1 MCLFTKIKN
10 IIISAFLSLMV
21 NFSAFS
27 SDIKLE
33 ETTPMSVAS
42 SRIMSGAPNEIGKVG
57 IGERHT
63 SEPSNAY
70 LDRQDTI
77 AVKIKKSSRISKPIM
92 ESVSSES
99 TAAEIPAPL
108 PLTIYFHSNH
118 TNTIYQVDD
127 FIGKPI
133 GEYIKKLTKDGRLVR
148 EDRALYYY
156 DFSISCNPELPK
168 DVLADLGIGSLTRKI
183 VITES
188 LSQQLSLH
196 SCTLSF
202 SFKEQTV
209 LLTKQEQ
216 DRIHKLIDPA
226 FLSSIHPMSPPAE
239 KKFWQKTRHDNL
251 LKENA
256 EKKAIQECMARH
268 FFTRNTSES
277 TTTPIL
283 HLGYTLVKI
292 EGKAVITPE
301 GSPDALLHGTNN

>member
-1 MCLFTKIKN
+1 MCIFAKIKY
-10 IIISAFLSLMV
+10 IIVFIFFSLMV
-21 NFSAFS
+21 TFSAFS

-42 SRIMSGAPNEIGKVG
+42 ARIMSGALNETGKVG
-57 IGERHT
+57 IGERYT
-63 SEPSNAY
+63 SEPSNAH
-70 LDRQDTI
+70 LACQGAMPVR
-77 AVKIKKSSRISKPIM
+77 IKKSSRILTSIM
-92 ESVSSES
+92 ESASPES
-99 TAAEIPAPL
+99 PAAEIPAPL

-133 GEYIKKLTKDGRLVR
+133 GEYIKILVKNHTL
-148 EDRALYYY
+148 EIKDRASYNY

-168 DVLADLGIGSLTRKI
+168 DVLTDLGIGSLTRKI

-209 LLTKQEQ
+209 LSTKCEQEKRVYCVHSQYSLIRKQE
-216 DRIHKLIDPA
+216 RLV
-226 FLSSIHPMSPPAE
+226 
-239 KKFWQKTRHDNL
+239 
-251 LKENA
+251 
-256 EKKAIQECMARH
+256 
-268 FFTRNTSES
+268 SES
-277 TTTPIL
+277 LINCFLRNARNPSSATSQSAL

-292 EGKAVITPE
+292 EGKAVITPK